1 MKVCVYL
8 EGGRRRQAWSGGI
21 QRAYENQLRALR
33 AAGIDVTTDPR
44 DDFDLLHVHSIGP
57 RSVYLVE
64 KYLGRRPV
72 VIHGH
77 TTAEDFANSFVMSDS
92 IAPYLGRFLRYYYGK
107 ADVLIAPSAY
117 ARDVLRSYE
126 VDRPIEVV
134 SNGVDVRR
142 FGPTARRKRLL
153 ARSRFAL
160 RGVVIFAVGLVFMRK
175 GVDMFCEVARLAPA
189 LSFVWFGRMY
199 KAVKAETLRIV
210 EAAPPNVRFT
220 GFVEDVTDAYAGG
233 DVFFFPSLVEN
244 EGIAIL
250 EAAAAGRPL
259 VLRETECFA
268 GRYVHE
274 ENCLKAATPEEFA
287 AQLARLADDD
297 DLRSRLG
304 DAARTYA
311 ARHSLEVV
319 GTRLREIY
327 ARLM

>member
-33 AAGIDVTTDPR
+33 AAGVDVTTDPR

-64 KYLGRRPV
+64 KNVGRRPV

-107 ADVLIAPSAY
+107 ADMLIAPSAY

-134 SNGVDVRR
+134 SNGVDMRR
-142 FGPTARRKRLL
+142 FAPVPTRKRLL
-153 ARSRFAL
+153 ARSRFGL
-160 RGVVIFAVGLVFMRK
+160 RGVVIFAVGLVLLRK
-175 GVDMFCEVARLAPA
+175 GVDTFCEVARLAPA
-189 LSFVWFGRMY
+189 LSFVWFGRVH
-199 KAVKAETLRIV
+199 KAVKTETVRVV
-210 EAAPPNVRFT
+210 ESAPPNVRFT
-220 GFVEDVTDAYAGG
+220 GFVDDVTDAYAGG
-233 DVFFFPSLVEN
+233 DIFFFPSLVEN

-259 VLRETECFA
+259 VLREAECFA

-274 ENCLKAATPEEFA
+274 ENCLKGAAPEEFA
-287 AQLARLADDD
+287 DHLERLAGDEE
-297 DLRSRLG
+297 LRQRLG
-304 DAARTYA
+304 EAAQAFA
-311 ARHSLEVV
+311 ARHSLDVV

-327 ARLM
+327 TRLM